1 MVLGQSY
8 RRIMGTLN
16 LGTNGKIQATN
27 IDLSGDWSN
36 APSGTIITHAYGSM
50 GTTFSTTSD
59 GHVAT
64 GLITS
69 PLVKKLPNGSA
80 AGTSRIHVYCF
91 GGNRDSNNEQGQDV
105 TTIWRSVNGQ
115 AYTERDYADASYYGG
130 YWHPHSCAMVDT
142 SVGAM
147 GAGATVRYQ
156 MYVRSRGGSYTIYF
170 HNEIGG
176 VSGSPY
182 IIAQEVVN

>member
-1 MVLGQSY
+1 MA
-8 RRIMGTLN
+8 ITINPNGTLN

-36 APSGTIITHAYGSM
+36 APSGTVITVAYGLLNS
-50 GTTFSTTSD
+50 TFSTTSD
-59 GHVAT
+59 SQVAT

-69 PLVKKLPNGSA
+69 PLVKKLANGSA
-80 AGTSRIHVYCF
+80 PGTSRIHVFCF
-91 GGNRDSNNEQGQDV
+91 GGNRDNNSTSHQDV
-105 TTIWRSVNGQ
+105 TLFYRSVNGQ
-115 AYTERDYADASYYGG
+115 AYTERDYADAQHQGG
-130 YWHPHSCAMVDT
+130 YWGPHCASLVDT

-147 GAGATVRYQ
+147 GVGDTVRYQ
-156 MYVRSRGGSYTIYF
+156 MYVRSRGGSHAIYF

-182 IIAQEVVN
+182 IIAQEIVN

>member
-1 MVLGQSY
+1 MGQ
-8 RRIMGTLN
+8 LN

-36 APSGTIITHAYGSM
+36 APPGTIISHAYGTM

-59 GHVAT
+59 SQVAT

-69 PLVKKLPNGSA
+69 PLVKKLANGSA
-80 AGTSRIHVYCF
+80 AGTSRIHVFCF
-91 GGNRDSNNEQGQDV
+91 GGNRDSNNHTLAQDV
-105 TTIWRSVNGQ
+105 TLIYRSVNSGT
-115 AYTERDYADASYYGG
+115 YYERDYADSSYYGG
-130 YWHPHSCAMVDT
+130 YWHPHCASIVDT

-147 GAGATVRYQ
+147 GVGDTVRYQ
-156 MYVRSRGGSYTIYF
+156 MYVRSRGGGYTIYF
-170 HNEIGG
+170 HREIGG

-182 IIAQEVVN
+182 IIAQEIVN

>member
-1 MVLGQSY
+1 
-8 RRIMGTLN
+8 MGTLN

-27 IDLSGDWSN
+27 IDLSATWKN
-36 APSGTIITHAYGSM
+36 APPGTIITHAYGLLTSS
-50 GTTFSTTSD
+50 FSTTSD
-59 GHVAT
+59 SQVAT

-80 AGTSRIHVYCF
+80 AGTSRIHVFCF
-91 GGNRDSNNEQGQDV
+91 GGNRDSNTEAAQDV
-105 TTIWRSVNGQ
+105 TLIYRSVNGQ
-115 AYTERDYADASYYGG
+115 SYTERDYADSSYYGG
-130 YWHPHSCAMVDT
+130 YWHPHCCSMVDT

-156 MYVRSRGGSYTIYF
+156 MYVRCRGGGYTIWF
-170 HNEIGG
+170 HREIGG

-182 IIAQEVVN
+182 IIAQEIVN

>member
-1 MVLGQSY
+1 
-8 RRIMGTLN
+8 MGTLN

-36 APSGTIITHAYGSM
+36 APSGTIITHAYGSI
-50 GTTFSTTSD
+50 GSNFSTTSD
-59 GHVAT
+59 SQVAT

-80 AGTSRIHVYCF
+80 SGTSRIHVFCF
-91 GGNRDSNNEQGQDV
+91 GGNRDSNTEAAQDV
-105 TTIWRSVNGQ
+105 TLIYRSINGQ
-115 AYTERDYADASYYGG
+115 TYYERDYADSSYYGG
-130 YWHPHSCAMVDT
+130 YWHPHSCMYVDT

-147 GAGATVRYQ
+147 GVGDTVRYQ
-156 MYVRSRGGSYTIYF
+156 MYVRSRGGTHTIYF
-170 HNEIGG
+170 HAEIGG

-182 IIAQEVVN
+182 IIAQEIVN

>member
-1 MVLGQSY
+1 MA
-8 RRIMGTLN
+8 ITINPNGTLN

-36 APSGTIITHAYGSM
+36 APPGTIISHAYGSLNSN
-50 GTTFSTTSD
+50 FSTTSD
-59 GHVAT
+59 SQVAT

-69 PLVKKLPNGSA
+69 PLVKKLANGSA

-91 GGNRDSNNEQGQDV
+91 GGNRDNNSTSHQDV
-105 TTIWRSVNGQ
+105 TLFYRKINNGS
-115 AYTERDYADASYYGG
+115 YTERDYGDAQHQGG
-130 YWHPHSCAMVDT
+130 YWGPHCASLVDT

-147 GAGATVRYQ
+147 GVGDTVRYQ
-156 MYVRSRGGSYTIYF
+156 MYVRSRGGSHAIYF

-182 IIAQEVVN
+182 IIAQEIVN